1 LGTSRNLRASGIDH
15 TSDRVPEPIL
25 SSRSRRWNGIV
36 VDLYRV
42 RDVDFVKP
50 VSAHIVTVFLRG
62 PVDLLQRRNGRAVQ
76 RRMHAGD
83 VIVAPAGEAKTLQHR
98 EEAELVKLQLEPSF
112 FKGIANGLAAIGG
125 RQVELLDNFGTRD
138 AYVEGVARQLVEELR
153 ADNLAGPL
161 YAESLA
167 TGLGVHLLRH
177 YSTAGKLSS
186 DPSGTLPR
194 FKLQRVID
202 YIHDNL
208 HEDLTLEKIS
218 ATLSMSPFHF
228 AHAFR
233 ETMGLAPH
241 HYVIQCRIDRARIL
255 LCETDHSIAEIAHL
269 VGYSNQSNFSVV
281 FHRVAGQTPRSYRS
295 KA

>member
-1 LGTSRNLRASGIDH
+1 M
-15 TSDRVPEPIL
+15 VE
-25 SSRSRRWNGIV
+25 
-36 VDLYRV
+36 LYRV

-50 VSAHIVTVFLRG
+50 VSAHVVTVFLRG

-76 RRMHAGD
+76 RTMHAGD
-83 VIVAPAGEAKTLQHR
+83 VIVTPAGEAKALQHR

-112 FKGIANGLAAIGG
+112 FKGIANGLDAVGG
-125 RQVELLDNFGTRD
+125 RPVELLDNFGTRD

-177 YSTAGKLSS
+177 YSTAGKIAIE
-186 DPSGTLPR
+186 PSGMLPR

-233 ETMGLAPH
+233 ETTGLAPH
-241 HYVIQCRIDRARIL
+241 HYVIQCRIDRAKIL
-255 LCETDHSIAEIAHL
+255 LCETDHSIAEIAHR

-281 FHRVAGQTPRSYRS
+281 FRRVAGQTPRSYRS